1 MPEAYIAPLLQIGGT
16 ALLLAIAW
24 GGLRVTVANIAK
36 AIETLSHTVEKI
48 DDKVNAGAL
57 DAATLSA
64 VVEEHGRQLD
74 RLEAPLFQRRQ

>member
-16 ALLLAIAW
+16 ALVLAMAW
-24 GGLRVTVANIAK
+24 GGLRAAVANIAK
-36 AIETLSHTVEKI
+36 AVETLTHTVEKI

-57 DAATLSA
+57 EAAALSA
-64 VVEEHGRQLD
+64 AVDEHGRQLE